1 MMLGLLQQHIIYLS
15 ILIFGIIVGTI
26 LLIIWIFQNKRL
38 ANSGDYY
45 AKNYKNLDLWNYI
58 KRNIALYSAFF
69 IMLLVFPLFLY
80 WFYKINHYFNKIKKI
95 FTL

>member
-1 MMLGLLQQHIIYLS
+1 MMLSLSPQHITYLS

-26 LLIIWIFQNKRL
+26 LLIIWIFQKKRL

-45 AKNYKNLDLWNYI
+45 AKNNKNLDLWNYI

-69 IMLLVFPLFLY
+69 CYVISISALFLLVL
-80 WFYKINHYFNKIKKI
+80 
-95 FTL
+95 